1 MKAQAILF
9 TAVEQVELRE
19 VEIPAPGPGEVL
31 IAAHYTLISPGT
43 ELRCR
48 AGKQAGVVFPF
59 IPGYSLV
66 GQVLACG
73 AGTTLQE
80 GALVYCGGTT
90 QANVNR
96 AWGGHVSH
104 AITPEAGAYPLPEGV
119 SPLWGAAAHVA
130 AIAYRGVRLGCPQP
144 HETVAVIGLG
154 LIGAL
159 AARLH
164 ALSGARVIAADLS
177 PSRVAITQ
185 STGIEAFTPEDDLT
199 TAFRR
204 RLPAGADVIVDAT
217 GAPAVLPQAI
227 GIARDKPWDD
237 SAEPGARFVVQGSYV
252 SDFCVPYE
260 AAFARELS
268 FYTPRDAQ
276 PRDIR
281 AVLDLMQRGKLS
293 LEGIIGAVRPPEA
306 APASYAELAAP
317 ATAPLTIAFDW
328 RAA

>member
-9 TAVEQVELRE
+9 TAVEQVALRE
-19 VEIPAPGPGEVL
+19 IEIPAPGPGEVL

-66 GQVLACG
+66 GQVIACG

-80 GALVYCGGTT
+80 GTLVYCSGTT
-90 QANVNR
+90 QANVNLG
-96 AWGGHVSH
+96 WGGHVSH
-104 AITPEAGAYPLPEGV
+104 AVTPEAGVYPLPAGIN
-119 SPLWGAAAHVA
+119 PLWGAAAHVA
-130 AIAYRGVRLGCPQP
+130 AIAYRGVRLAQPRP

-164 ALSGARVIAADLS
+164 ALSGARVVAADLS

-185 STGIEAFTPEDDLT
+185 AAGIEAFTPEEALAP
-199 TAFRR
+199 AFRR
-204 RLPAGADVIVDAT
+204 RLPAGADVVVDAT

-227 GIARDKPWDD
+227 EIARNKPWDD

-260 AAFARELS
+260 AAFARELT
-268 FYTPRDAQ
+268 FYIPRDAQ

-281 AVLDLMQRGKLS
+281 TVLELMQRGKLS
-293 LEGIIGAVRPPEA
+293 LEGIIGAVRSPET
-306 APASYAELAAP
+306 APASYAELTAP

-328 RAA
+328 RNA